1 MLNIIIALSDEPD
14 VCEAAEIPHRKS
26 SLEISNPVIE
36 KFSELGEDDKV
47 NITGQ
52 LQSLA
57 EIIEEEFL
65 KLREQLLQSLTAR
78 KVEPKSLVNT
88 LAQCDV
94 YSTEKEPHTI
104 KLFQL
109 HKKRLIRGQGHLRY
123 FLGNLSILFLV
134 QLRAF
139 QENSPY
145 SRL

>member
-1 MLNIIIALSDEPD
+1 MN
-14 VCEAAEIPHRKS
+14 V
-26 SLEISNPVIE
+26 
-36 KFSELGEDDKV
+36 
-47 NITGQ
+47 TGQ

-65 KLREQLLQSLTAR
+65 KLRKQLLQSLTAR
-78 KVEPKSLVNT
+78 KVEPKSLIDT
-88 LAQCDV
+88 LAHCDV

-109 HKKRLIRGQGHLRY
+109 HKKRLIRDQEHLQY

-145 SRL
+145 SWL